1 MGEKKPR
8 FTIFR
13 KISPFSLAKCFS
25 LCYNIDTERQKGA
38 FRPSPC
44 GVLCPAHDFIGII
57 PQRATSAHPFFCPR
71 PPPPRT
77 GTLFVPSRFPAKK
90 NAFIATLP
98 PPFPVFLSPPSR
110 SARHLPFPKGE
121 ARRGRPSPAC
131 LPFIK
136 KQIGHPTNRFN
147 SVHFSFSPIDKRQ
160 KVCYIVNGNYTF
172 TRKLTDKGENL

>member
-90 NAFIATLP
+90 MRSSQPCL
-98 PPFPVFLSPPSR
+98 PPFPAFLSPPSR
-110 SARHLPFPKGE
+110 HARHLPFPKGE
-121 ARRGRPSPAC
+121 VYRGVTPSRTIGEAWLVGATPPYHKARHEGMRGTTGGRSARRASVSRYTA
-131 LPFIK
+131 PF
-136 KQIGHPTNRFN
+136 PVRAD
-147 SVHFSFSPIDKRQ
+147 SSA
-160 KVCYIVNGNYTF
+160 
-172 TRKLTDKGENL
+172 

>member
-77 GTLFVPSRFPAKK
+77 GTLFVPFRFPAKK
-90 NAFIATLP
+90 MRSSQPCLLLSRLSYPLRHFVTP
-98 PPFPVFLSPPSR
+98 PLTPFRQIFSEKKFDEILRKILQDSYLRHAVRLTAGFFPLSPA
-110 SARHLPFPKGE
+110 ARFTLFPF
-121 ARRGRPSPAC
+121 
-131 LPFIK
+131 
-136 KQIGHPTNRFN
+136 
-147 SVHFSFSPIDKRQ
+147 
-160 KVCYIVNGNYTF
+160 F
-172 TRKLTDKGENL
+172 TRAKRA